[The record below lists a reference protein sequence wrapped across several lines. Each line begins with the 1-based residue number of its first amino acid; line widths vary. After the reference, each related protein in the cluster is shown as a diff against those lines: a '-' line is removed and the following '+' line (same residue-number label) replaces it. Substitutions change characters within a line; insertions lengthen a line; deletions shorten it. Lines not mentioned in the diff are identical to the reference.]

1 MDASYYFRHV
11 QAFHCRMAAPWRS
24 PNAWKG
30 HELPPWLRSSKKYCS
45 DSRTPGWP
53 YLPSLGDT
61 GRKAQCAIR
70 FLTAPKAV
78 CVDFS
83 VPNILSKT
91 HRGWKVSMKELA
103 RRLCRNICAGVLQT
117 TNTGSPAKQNSH
129 SGGVISVSQSLQDL
143 PKFFLIGIDGFYF
156 FRPRKDDERGVRP
169 EAPGVADEF
178 FQRRRCQIQIEILL
192 KNVAQLIQ
200 FEPAH
205 SEDARKRPVAAFQA
219 RREFREQY
227 LLPTG
232 FGIA

>member
-1 MDASYYFRHV
+1 M
-11 QAFHCRMAAPWRS
+11 
-24 PNAWKG
+24 
-30 HELPPWLRSSKKYCS
+30 
-45 DSRTPGWP
+45 
-53 YLPSLGDT
+53 LGP
-61 GRKAQCAIR
+61 R
-70 FLTAPKAV
+70 
-78 CVDFS
+78 
-83 VPNILSKT
+83 
-91 HRGWKVSMKELA
+91 
-103 RRLCRNICAGVLQT
+103 
-117 TNTGSPAKQNSH
+117 
-129 SGGVISVSQSLQDL
+129 GVIPVSQSLQDL

-232 FGIA
+232 FGIALGDITATR